1 MNSLLYP
8 AIGLMNRL
16 SFGMKFSLISVLFFI
31 PMLATNFYLVRGS
44 YAQYVGTRIEQ
55 ESLGVLGEALQL
67 RRALEQWNDL
77 AQLDALI
84 GQSGNAQGLDARL
97 SETRSAVGERL
108 AALRPVGADA
118 EQVAEFS
125 ARLDQLKAAVA
136 AVQAEQALQSRV
148 PMVGKLL
155 GQSQVL
161 IRLIASQSGLSQDA
175 ERDIRQMSELLT
187 TVTPAISEALAQG
200 RATGAGT
207 FGQGFLNSNAG
218 DSLDALVVEL
228 ERLHGQYAAQ
238 LQEALAS
245 GPEARSRL
253 EAIGAASLQSLKTS
267 ADLIQDE
274 VIVANDLNQPW
285 GRFFDA
291 FSGEMAK
298 TYRLNDATLDYLD
311 SRLQAR
317 LEHKRLQMIGLLAA
331 LLLVFVLIVYLYAA
345 FYVSTR
351 QSLKSLGEVL
361 SQVAA
366 GDMTARFEVRSRDE
380 LGELGEVFNASVT
393 QIHELIQRV
402 GETAADVGRQAG
414 QVERISGE
422 SNQAVATQR
431 GRIEQVATAM
441 NQMSATAN
449 EVAGSAAAAVDS
461 ARRVNDETA
470 SGRQLVE
477 AQVSGIQRLA
487 GEIDQSVSVINRLAG
502 DSAAISQV
510 LDVIKGIAEQTNL
523 LALNA
528 AIEAARAGEQG
539 RGFAVV
545 ADEVR
550 NLARRTQQ
558 STEEIE
564 QMIGRVQDGVDA
576 AVRTMHASHQMTE
589 ATVSQSAQVRQA
601 LENIL
606 EAVGSIV
613 GQSQQIAAAAEQQT
627 AVAHDIDGNIVA
639 INQAGERTA
648 EGAGH
653 TEQASRELSQ
663 LVGRL
668 QQLIGAFRV

>member
-1 MNSLLYP
+1 MGAVVVNSLLYP

-44 YAQYVGTRIEQ
+44 YAQYGGTRIEQ
-55 ESLGVLGEALQL
+55 ESLGVLGDALQL

-108 AALRPVGADA
+108 AALRPVEADA
-118 EQVAEFS
+118 EQVAEFT
-125 ARLDQLKAAVA
+125 ARLDELKAAVA
-136 AVQAEQALQSRV
+136 AVQAEQSLQSRV

-200 RATGAGT
+200 RATAPGPSDRVSQ
-207 FGQGFLNSNAG
+207 FQCRRQ
-218 DSLDALVVEL
+218 LDALVVEL

-331 LLLVFVLIVYLYAA
+331 LLLVFVLIVYLYAP
-345 FYVSTR
+345 ST
-351 QSLKSLGEVL
+351 SLPG
-361 SQVAA
+361 
-366 GDMTARFEVRSRDE
+366 SR
-380 LGELGEVFNASVT
+380 
-393 QIHELIQRV
+393 
-402 GETAADVGRQAG
+402 
-414 QVERISGE
+414 
-422 SNQAVATQR
+422 
-431 GRIEQVATAM
+431 
-441 NQMSATAN
+441 
-449 EVAGSAAAAVDS
+449 
-461 ARRVNDETA
+461 
-470 SGRQLVE
+470 
-477 AQVSGIQRLA
+477 
-487 GEIDQSVSVINRLAG
+487 
-502 DSAAISQV
+502 
-510 LDVIKGIAEQTNL
+510 
-523 LALNA
+523 
-528 AIEAARAGEQG
+528 
-539 RGFAVV
+539 
-545 ADEVR
+545 
-550 NLARRTQQ
+550 
-558 STEEIE
+558 
-564 QMIGRVQDGVDA
+564 
-576 AVRTMHASHQMTE
+576 
-589 ATVSQSAQVRQA
+589 
-601 LENIL
+601 
-606 EAVGSIV
+606 
-613 GQSQQIAAAAEQQT
+613 
-627 AVAHDIDGNIVA
+627 
-639 INQAGERTA
+639 
-648 EGAGH
+648 
-653 TEQASRELSQ
+653 
-663 LVGRL
+663 
-668 QQLIGAFRV
+668 